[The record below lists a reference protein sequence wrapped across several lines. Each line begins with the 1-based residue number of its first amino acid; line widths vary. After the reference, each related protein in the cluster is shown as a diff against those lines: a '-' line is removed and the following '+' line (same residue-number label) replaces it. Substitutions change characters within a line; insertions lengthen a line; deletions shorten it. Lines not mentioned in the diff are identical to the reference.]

1 MFAQCLHTG
10 CWIEEETELRGR
22 EGERDIATDGE
33 CKALVRPF
41 TQVIASTATLL
52 GLED

>member
-22 EGERDIATDGE
+22 EVRDIE
-33 CKALVRPF
+33 QMENVRHWS
-41 TQVIASTATLL
+41 VRSLR
-52 GLED
+52 